1 MIEADASAAAPGDR
15 VRVLFVDDDP
25 GYLRA
30 VRRLLRPGAAVE
42 LLVAGDGNT
51 ARRIVDADPPD
62 MIVLDVYMP
71 DLDGIEYCRRLKGQ
85 DRTEHSVVV
94 VVSAAMTAGLEHA
107 ARDAGATRALDK
119 VADLDE
125 LFRLIRNHRPTPRA
139 EGRATGGSGSR
150 ARLQDP
156 HEVAERL
163 AVKLAS
169 AFDPWLDVPRA
180 TSAAQRA
187 LDLAAATY
195 TPSCGESFPAFTE
208 RYVYAELFA
217 LVRAAACGD
226 ATPATA
232 DDLDDDVRE
241 VMRRLH
247 ASPSCVPFTTNLI
260 LRMRHD
266 HGYSPRDIAAMLQ
279 LEPGQVLELCR
290 RGRELLTA
298 GAATAE

>member
-1 MIEADASAAAPGDR
+1 VIEADASAAAPGDR

-232 DDLDDDVRE
+232 DDP
-241 VMRRLH
+241 RRRCARGDAAPARLAELRPVHDQPHPAH
-247 ASPSCVPFTTNLI
+247 APRPRLQPA
-260 LRMRHD
+260 RHRGD
-266 HGYSPRDIAAMLQ
+266 AAARAR
-279 LEPGQVLELCR
+279 PG
-290 RGRELLTA
+290 A
-298 GAATAE
+298 GAVSAGAGAPHGRCGDR